1 MWGHYLVLW
10 SGFMLLL
17 YACLLVYVALTEN
30 PKDKVRDRQDET

>member
-1 MWGHYLVLW
+1 
-10 SGFMLLL
+10 MLLL